1 MNKIVGTVSF
11 KKFTG
16 EKLENV
22 AEYVKKYCDE
32 HKNVDIE
39 ILIGTDSQNKARH
52 TTYSTVIVLYTPSHG
67 GHCIFKRWKTPKET
81 VRQVRLLKE
90 VEESLNTANELVEAG
105 CKKPKYIDIDINPK
119 YLFNEETFKKILKLK
134 SIFLEFD
141 EDGSRKMELDE
152 MEEMFHKNKLFV
164 STNEL
169 IELFCKGQKIKKEQ
183 IKNKF
188 V

>member
-105 CKKPKYIDIDINPK
+105 CKKPKYIDIDINP
-119 YLFNEETFKKILKLK
+119 NPQFKSYEVYQAGKGWVE
-134 SIFLEFD
+134 SSGYEV
-141 EDGSRKMELDE
+141 R
-152 MEEMFHKNKLFV
+152 
-164 STNEL
+164 
-169 IELFCKGQKIKKEQ
+169 CKTLGAMATCAADWLVKA
-183 IKNKF
+183 
-188 V
+188 